1 MAQRH
6 GASARQATI
15 GARIGTPGETEIDR
29 RHVYRVRPAI
39 RPSGCGSI
47 VDKMQAFN
55 SCCCPDE
62 VAAAAV
68 VAPGQAKEEL

>member
-1 MAQRH
+1 
-6 GASARQATI
+6 
-15 GARIGTPGETEIDR
+15 
-29 RHVYRVRPAI
+29 
-39 RPSGCGSI
+39 